1 MIVPLRHHSVRHSL
15 LVIQVLQDCYPRF
28 ERIIKKGESKAKGGE
43 HFRLRFT
50 GLQKG
55 MLLALSS
62 ELRDSSEN
70 AVLDAS
76 MGNDARIARTSK
88 IVVVSNR
95 QQIIHTSNCLF
106 FWHWRFFHGISIKQ
120 CTNKASRLGT
130 GNFLLVVHNLSS
142 AWV

>member
-1 MIVPLRHHSVRHSL
+1 MVSIFGRGS
-15 LVIQVLQDCYPRF
+15 QGQQ
-28 ERIIKKGESKAKGGE
+28 E
-43 HFRLRFT
+43 
-50 GLQKG
+50 G

-95 QQIIHTSNCLF
+95 QQIIHTL
-106 FWHWRFFHGISIKQ
+106 Q
-120 CTNKASRLGT
+120 
-130 GNFLLVVHNLSS
+130 
-142 AWV
+142 

>member
-1 MIVPLRHHSVRHSL
+1 
-15 LVIQVLQDCYPRF
+15 
-28 ERIIKKGESKAKGGE
+28 
-43 HFRLRFT
+43 
-50 GLQKG
+50 

-70 AVLDAS
+70 AVLDAI

-106 FWHWRFFHGISIKQ
+106 F
-120 CTNKASRLGT
+120 
-130 GNFLLVVHNLSS
+130 
-142 AWV
+142 